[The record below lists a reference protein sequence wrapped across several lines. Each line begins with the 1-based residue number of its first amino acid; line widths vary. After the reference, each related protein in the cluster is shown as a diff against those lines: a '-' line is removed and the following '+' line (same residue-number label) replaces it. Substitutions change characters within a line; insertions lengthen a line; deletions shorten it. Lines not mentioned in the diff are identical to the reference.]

1 MAYQHHHDSKP
12 GFWTRRRQGFGMNL
26 YRNKRDA
33 WIGGV
38 CAGLADHFN
47 IEPWVVRLLVV
58 GSSFFFMSLTFW
70 AYIGACVVMAPR
82 PKGRVEQE
90 FQYDEDLHRD
100 RPRNMFSYRRM
111 SPGKRLKRAR
121 ERLDETLGRVEE
133 MERYVTS
140 RRYELDK
147 EFSKI
152 QD

>member
-1 MAYQHHHDSKP
+1 MAYQDRNKAGN
-12 GFWTRRRQGFGMNL
+12 GFWQRRRRGFGMNL
-26 YRNKRDA
+26 YRNKRDG

-47 IEPWVVRLLVV
+47 IEPWVVRLVVV
-58 GSSFFFMSLTFW
+58 GSSFFFMTLTFW

-82 PKGRVEQE
+82 PKGPVDQE
-90 FQYDEDLHRD
+90 YQYDEDLHTD
-100 RPRNMFSYRRM
+100 RPRNMFRYRSA
-111 SPGKRLKRAR
+111 SPGERLKRAR
-121 ERLDETLGRVEE
+121 QRLDETLGRVEN

>member
-1 MAYQHHHDSKP
+1 MAYRHRHKDGTGLWS
-12 GFWTRRRQGFGMNL
+12 RRRQGYGMNL
-26 YRNKRDA
+26 YRNKRDG

-47 IEPWVVRLLVV
+47 VEPWVVRLVV
-58 GSSFFFMSLTFW
+58 VSSFFFFNMLTFW
-70 AYIGACVVMAPR
+70 AYLGACVLMAPR

-90 FQYDEDLHRD
+90 YQYDEDLHAD
-100 RPRNMFSYRRM
+100 RPRNLFRYRSV
-111 SPGKRLKRAR
+111 SPGERLKRAR
-121 ERLDETLGRVEE
+121 ERLDDTLGRVEE

>member
-1 MAYQHHHDSKP
+1 MRQHRYQDDKP
-12 GFWTRRRQGFGMNL
+12 GLWTRRRQGYGMNL
-26 YRNKRDA
+26 YRNKRDG

-47 IEPWVVRLLVV
+47 VEPWVVRLVV
-58 GSSFFFMSLTFW
+58 VSSFFFFNMLTFW
-70 AYIGACVVMAPR
+70 AYLGACILMAPR
-82 PKGRVEQE
+82 PKGKVQQE
-90 FQYDEDLHRD
+90 YQYDEDLHQD
-100 RPRNMFSYRRM
+100 RPRNLFRYRT
-111 SPGKRLKRAR
+111 SPGERLKRAR

-140 RRYELDK
+140 RRYQLDK

>member
-1 MAYQHHHDSKP
+1 MAYQHRKKEGL
-12 GFWTRRRQGFGMNL
+12 GFWARRRQGFGMNL
-26 YRNKRDA
+26 YRNKRDG

-47 IEPWVVRLLVV
+47 IEPWVVRLVV
-58 GSSFFFMSLTFW
+58 FGSFFFFNMLTVW
-70 AYIGACVVMAPR
+70 AYLGACIVMAPR
-82 PKGRVEQE
+82 PKGPVEQE
-90 FQYDEDLHRD
+90 YQYDEDLHAD
-100 RPRNMFSYRRM
+100 RPRNMFRYR
-111 SPGKRLKRAR
+111 SAPPGERLKRAR
-121 ERLDETLGRVEE
+121 QRLDETLGRVEN